1 MVTVQEAEQRILPF
15 RVPLP
20 WEEVPLESAAGR
32 ILREPVRADRPYPV
46 LDRVCMDGI
55 AIRYAGVAAGSRSF
69 RILGMGKA
77 GAAPELLAEADG
89 CIEVMTGAPCPFGA
103 DTVVPVEEI
112 RIQDGS
118 AELSAPER
126 VRIGRNI
133 QTRGSD
139 CGAGETL
146 VHEGERL
153 NAARIA
159 IAASVGLTRIRVTR
173 TPFIRILATGDEI
186 VGRGSHP
193 EPWQIRGSNLQA
205 VKAMIGGLARSE
217 SRWSEDNAGDLEAK
231 IHWGLEGSDMLVLT
245 GGVSAGKFDL
255 VPQALEQAGVARIF
269 HKAAIKPGKP
279 VWFGRGPG
287 GIPVFGLPGNPVS
300 CMICFRRF
308 AMPLIQSMAGLDT
321 GAGSSRIRLSGK
333 TGTRPG
339 TVLFQPVTAIRDE
352 AGAWRAQPCP
362 INGSGD
368 FCGLGKSDGFVEIT
382 GDAEFLSEG
391 DSVPYFPWES

>member
-1 MVTVQEAEQRILPF
+1 MVTVQEAEQYILPF
-15 RVPLP
+15 RVQLP
-20 WEEVPLESAAGR
+20 WEEIPLESAAGR
-32 ILREPVRADRPYPV
+32 TLREAVRADRPYPV

-55 AIRYAGVAAGSRSF
+55 AIRYASVAAGCRRF

-77 GAAPELLAEADG
+77 GAAPALLGEADG

-112 RIQDGS
+112 RVQDGS
-118 AELSAPER
+118 TELTAPER
-126 VRIGRNI
+126 IRMGRNI

-139 CGAGETL
+139 CR
-146 VHEGERL
+146 EGEPLVPEGARL

-159 IAASVGLTRIRVTR
+159 IAASVGMTRIRVTR
-173 TPFIRILATGDEI
+173 SPLIRILATGDEI
-186 VGRGSHP
+186 VGRGSFP
-193 EPWQIRGSNLQA
+193 EPWQIRGSNSQA
-205 VKAMIGGLARSE
+205 VASMIGGLARCE
-217 SRWSEDNAGDLEAK
+217 TKWSQDRPGDLEAK
-231 IHWGLEGSDMLVLT
+231 ILWGLEGSDMLVLT

-255 VPQALEQAGVARIF
+255 VPEALERAGVARVF

-308 AMPLIQSMAGLDT
+308 ALPVIQSMAGLET
-321 GAGSSRIRLSGK
+321 GTGPTRIRLDGK
-333 TGTRPG
+333 SATRPG

-352 AGAWRAQPCP
+352 AGTWRAQPCP

-368 FCGLGKSDGFVEIT
+368 FCGLGRSDGFVEID
-382 GDAEFLSEG
+382 GDAEFPPEG
-391 DSVPYFPWES
+391 ESVPYFPWEA